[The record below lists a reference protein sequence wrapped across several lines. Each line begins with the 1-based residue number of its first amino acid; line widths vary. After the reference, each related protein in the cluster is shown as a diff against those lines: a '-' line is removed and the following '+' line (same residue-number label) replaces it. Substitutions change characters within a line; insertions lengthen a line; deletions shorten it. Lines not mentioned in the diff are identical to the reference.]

1 MYQYCKLINGL
12 DLRHEPFYSTN
23 CLTELSF
30 PSSLPC
36 PFLQPPLSHCVTRVL
51 LPWAPNHSACSL
63 DCVVPSPSLSIPPT
77 AHPCLPPAHWSG
89 HHVRPLGASCLD
101 SLEDVHLPLH
111 FDPLNL
117 SHGGDEHSS
126 AGHAVT
132 VGGGRT
138 GRRGGE

>member
-12 DLRHEPFYSTN
+12 DLRHEPFYSTD

-36 PFLQPPLSHCVTRVL
+36 PSLQPPLSQCVTRVL

-63 DCVVPSPSLSIPPT
+63 DCVAPSPLQPSP
-77 AHPCLPPAHWSG
+77 AFPPAHWSG

-101 SLEDVHLPLH
+101 SLEDVHHPLH

-132 VGGGRT
+132 EGEGGQE
-138 GRRGGE
+138 GEEGDSKV